1 MPGYQMD
8 NIEGFFA
15 EEAAAQVEAAA
26 NVQPFQAAL
35 KPGDYI
41 VRSQNGFIIYGEIL
55 DPTPALV
62 EEEGLDPEALAEM
75 RAEHDYEVQL
85 RNQPHMAAYRFSKCF
100 SQLCPQ
106 GELGDLH
113 ISTVTK
119 VISKESFDE
128 ARNHGWPMDD
138 GYVKRLT

>member
-1 MPGYQMD
+1 MAPED
-8 NIEGFFA
+8 TSLEDFFA
-15 EEAAAQVEAAA
+15 AETTAAAAAA
-26 NVQPFQAAL
+26 ERVQEFQKAL

-41 VRSQNGFIIYGEIL
+41 VRSQNGFIIYGEIIDPVVKML
-55 DPTPALV
+55 DDETGLS
-62 EEEGLDPEALAEM
+62 EEQLEEM
-75 RAEHDYEVQL
+75 QAEHDYEIQL